1 MITVSDAWKDI
12 QRRFLLPESFIEI
25 ECAITD
31 VGAQEE
37 ATISG
42 TNEAVY
48 SDADSALE
56 SHSTQ
61 KFATNELNLWSLDGS
76 CSILPDTATY
86 ENTGYV
92 SDIASTGSITLSFPE
107 IRVNAISGVTLTWGN
122 AYGEYPRV
130 FTVAGMN
137 GDTTI
142 AETTI
147 TDNADK
153 TSVVFLELQNYDKIM
168 VIVHDWCL
176 PNRRVRI
183 ERVTI
188 GHTLTLGKKDI
199 LSFKHEQS
207 GDLLSGELP
216 KYSIEFSLDN
226 SDGRWDPNN
235 PTGMERYLSERQ
247 KLTVRYGLDV
257 NGSTEWIKAGTF
269 YLSEWNTPSNGLE
282 ARFVARDTMDFLL
295 NSDMVGFYMGG
306 NLARIITG
314 ASSALLP
321 QDAKIEYDP
330 ILESTPFR
338 ELDVTT
344 NITAAEIVQKCAN
357 AGCCIIRY
365 GRDGGLHVEPLRK
378 VLSEYVFSDIG
389 IPLSLSYSYPEI
401 TLSKPLKNV
410 SVDYGAVDSE
420 ERPITYDLVVSDVGE
435 TQTVSNDYIKTEE
448 EATKVAAWIRDM
460 LKTRK
465 TIRGEFRADPRLEV
479 YDVVTVEDRY
489 GTRVP
494 VAITNITYTYNG
506 AFHGSYIGRVLE
518 VGT

>member
-1 MITVSDAWKDI
+1 MIEVSDAWKDI

-37 ATISG
+37 ASISG
-42 TNEAVY
+42 TYEAAY
-48 SDADSALE
+48 SDVESALE
-56 SHSTQ
+56 AHSTQ
-61 KFATNELNLWSLDGS
+61 KFATNELNLWSLDGT
-76 CSILPDTATY
+76 CSILPDAVSY
-86 ENTGYV
+86 EDTGYV

-107 IRVNAISGVTLTWGN
+107 IRVNAISGITITWGN

-137 GDTTI
+137 GNTTI
-142 AETTI
+142 AETTV
-147 TDNADK
+147 TDNTDR
-153 TSVVFLELQNYDKIM
+153 TSVVFLELQNYDKIT
-168 VIVHDWCL
+168 VVVHDWCL

-183 ERVTI
+183 ERATI
-188 GHTLTLGKKDI
+188 GHTLTLGKSDI

-235 PTGMERYLSERQ
+235 PTGMERYLTERQ

-257 NGSTEWIKAGTF
+257 NGSIEWIKAGTF

-306 NLARIITG
+306 NLASIITG

-321 QDAKIEYDP
+321 QDAKIEIDP
-330 ILESTPFR
+330 ILESTPFMA
-338 ELDVTT
+338 LDVTD

-365 GRDGGLHVEPLRK
+365 GRDGVLHVEPLNQTI
-378 VLSEYVFSDIG
+378 SEYVFPEIG

-401 TLSKPLKNV
+401 TLSKPLKSV
-410 SVDYGAVDSE
+410 AVDYGAVDSE
-420 ERPITYDLVVSDVGE
+420 ERPITYTLIVSSVGE
-435 TQTVSNDYIKTEE
+435 TQSVSNDYIKTE
-448 EATKVAAWIRDM
+448 AQAYKVAEWIRDV

-465 TIRGEFRADPRLEV
+465 TISGEFRVDPRLEV
-479 YDVVTVEDRY
+479 YDIVTVEDRY
-489 GTRVP
+489 GTRIP
-494 VAITNITYTYNG
+494 IAITNITYTYNG
-506 AFHGSYIGRVLE
+506 AFHGNFTGRVLE
-518 VGT
+518 V